1 MAYRKHLTTDPCN
14 RAMYVGH
21 RARHNTQLRKRVCS
35 GSSTR
40 IQRSGGHGGPSLFES
55 KVKAQAIEV
64 AAHHTIRREVE
75 RRQKAGG
82 IMVVVVATV
91 TVTAQARWRK
101 Y

>member
-1 MAYRKHLTTDPCN
+1 MAYWKHLTTDPCN
-14 RAMYVGH
+14 RPCTSVTEQ
-21 RARHNTQLRKRVCS
+21 NTQLRKRVCS

-75 RRQKAGG
+75 RRQKPGWIVA
-82 IMVVVVATV
+82 VVVITV
-91 TVTAQARWRK
+91 MAQGLGGNST
-101 Y
+101 